1 MLNTSPACL
10 NVHSSPT
17 RRSSDLDSTFSA
29 APTIS
34 LTAAIT
40 YPTNGAVNADL
51 SHPIQWTSVANVQ
64 AYYLYVGTTAGASDL
79 GNTVT
84 LQQTMYPA
92 PYLPVGQTVY
102 ARIW

>member
-51 SHPIQWTSVANVQ
+51 SHPIQWSSVANVQ
-64 AYYLYVGTTAGASDL
+64 AYYLYVGTTAGAKIGRASCREKEK
-79 GNTVT
+79 
-84 LQQTMYPA
+84 MYA
-92 PYLPVGQTVY
+92 AAELLMGQTV
-102 ARIW
+102 